1 MLKKHLDLLSI
12 IEENKALITGHF
24 ALPNGKHSQIYI
36 DTDILLQYPSLAAK
50 LGAGIANLFS
60 KKADIVFASSQES
73 LLLAAQVAVFMGA
86 RVMGAK
92 FKDGK
97 LELKE
102 TLKIKEGDKVLIIDN
117 VFMTGRKINQTL
129 QLLQRYH
136 ATIIGVAV
144 LVDRSNGLNLAFENV
159 PLRALLTYPLD
170 LYEPD
175 SCPMCKQ
182 KIPFTN
188 KEK

>member
-12 IEENKALITGHF
+12 IEENNALLTGHF

-50 LGAGIANLFS
+50 LGAGLASLFT
-60 KKADIVFASSQES
+60 KKADIIFASSQES
-73 LLLAAQVAVFMGA
+73 LLLAAQIAVIMGA
-86 RVMGAK
+86 RVLCAK
-92 FKDGK
+92 FKNSK

-102 TLKIKEGDKVLIIDN
+102 TLKIQEGENVLVVDN
-117 VFMTGRKINQTL
+117 VFMTGRKINQCL

-136 ATIIGVAV
+136 ANIIGVAV

-170 LYEPD
+170 LYEPEF
-175 SCPMCKQ
+175 CPMCKQ
-182 KIPFTN
+182 NIPLVN

>member
-12 IEENKALITGHF
+12 IEENKALLEGHF

-50 LGAGIANLFS
+50 LGEAVAKLFT
-60 KKADIVFASSQES
+60 KKADIVFASSEES
-73 LLLAAQVAVFMGA
+73 LLLAAQVAVIMGA

-92 FKDGK
+92 FKEGK
-97 LELKE
+97 IMLKE
-102 TLKIKEGDKVLIIDN
+102 SLKIKEGEKVLVIDN

-129 QLLQRYH
+129 QLLQCYH
-136 ATIIGVAV
+136 VNIIGVAA
-144 LVDRSNGLNLAFENV
+144 LVDRSNGKNLYFENV

-170 LYEPD
+170 LYEPEA
-175 SCPMCKQ
+175 CPLCKQ
-182 KIPFTN
+182 KIELIN

>member
-1 MLKKHLDLLSI
+1 MLKKRLDLLSI
-12 IEENKALITGHF
+12 IEENNAIISGHF

-50 LGAGIANLFS
+50 LGAGVAGLFT

-73 LLLAAQVAVFMGA
+73 LLLAAQIAVIMGA

-92 FKDGK
+92 FKNGK

-102 TLKIKEGDKVLIIDN
+102 TLKIQEGENVLVIDN
-117 VFMTGRKINQTL
+117 VFMTGRKINQSL

-136 ATIIGVAV
+136 ANIIGVAV

-170 LYEPD
+170 LYEPE

-182 KIPFTN
+182 NIPLIN

>member
-12 IEENKALITGHF
+12 IEENKALLEGHF

-50 LGAGIANLFS
+50 LGAAVANLFT
-60 KKADIVFASSQES
+60 KKADIIFASSEES
-73 LLLAAQVAVFMGA
+73 LLLAAQVAVFMNA
-86 RVMGAK
+86 RVMSAK
-92 FKDGK
+92 FKNGK
-97 LELKE
+97 IILKE
-102 TLKIKEGDKVLIIDN
+102 TLKINEGEKVLIVDN

-129 QLLQRYH
+129 QILQPYH
-136 ATIIGVAV
+136 VNVIGVAA
-144 LVDRSNGLNLAFENV
+144 LVDRSNGVNLPFENV

-175 SCPMCKQ
+175 SCPLCKQ
-182 KIPFTN
+182 KIDIVN

>member
-1 MLKKHLDLLSI
+1 MLKKRLDLLSI
-12 IEENKALITGHF
+12 IEENNALITGHF
-24 ALPNGKHSQIYI
+24 ALPNGKHSQVYI

-50 LGAGIANLFS
+50 LGAGVAGLFT
-60 KKADIVFASSQES
+60 KKADIVFASSPES
-73 LLLAAQVAVFMGA
+73 LLLAAQVAVVMGA

-97 LELKE
+97 IELKE
-102 TLKIKEGDKVLIIDN
+102 TLQIKEGEKVLIVDN

-129 QLLQRYH
+129 QILQRYH
-136 ATIIGVAV
+136 ANIIGVAV
-144 LVDRSNGLNLAFENV
+144 LVDRSNGLNLALENV

-170 LYEPD
+170 LYEPEN
-175 SCPMCKQ
+175 CPMCQQ
-182 KIPFTN
+182 KMPFTN